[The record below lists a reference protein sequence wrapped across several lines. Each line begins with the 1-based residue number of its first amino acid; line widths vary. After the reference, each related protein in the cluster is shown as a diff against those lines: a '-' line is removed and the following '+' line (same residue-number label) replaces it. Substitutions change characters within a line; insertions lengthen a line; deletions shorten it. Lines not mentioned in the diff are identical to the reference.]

1 MSNLDSLYQEIILE
15 HNRRPRNFRVMEGAD
30 RVVEGR
36 NPLCGDAL
44 TLWVRFDGDVVVDA
58 SFQGSGCAI
67 SKASASLMTEAV
79 KGKTRAQAGEL
90 FARFHELVTGKL
102 DVESD
107 AEAKRALGSL
117 RALGGVARFPVRV
130 KCASMAW
137 HALRAAL
144 EGGTPGSER
153 APDDGFETVAALAD
167 VPEGSLLG
175 VRTRAGDDVC
185 VFNYRGTI
193 GAVHNVCTHAEFPIS
208 DGTLTNDGCLECV
221 WHGARYSCLT
231 GEVRRGPAIDP
242 LPVYEVRVVDG
253 KIQVGGKRS

>member
-1 MSNLDSLYQEIILE
+1 MSNLDALYQEIILE
-15 HNRRPRNFRVMEGAD
+15 HNRRPRNYRVMEGAD

-44 TLWVRFDGDVVVDA
+44 TLWLKLEGDVVVDA

-79 KGKTRAQAGEL
+79 KGKTRAQAEAL
-90 FARFHELVTGKL
+90 FTTFHDLVTGKL
-102 DVESD
+102 DVEAD
-107 AEAKRALGSL
+107 AVAKRELGSL
-117 RALGGVARFPVRV
+117 RALGGVARFPIRV

-137 HALRAAL
+137 HALHSAL
-144 EGGTPGSER
+144 ANGEPAS
-153 APDDGFETVAALAD
+153 APDDGFETVARVED
-167 VPEGSLLG
+167 VPEGSVLG
-175 VRTRAGDDVC
+175 VRTAAGEDVC
-185 VFNYRGTI
+185 LFNYRGTI

-208 DGTLTNDGCLECV
+208 DGMLTNDGCLECV
-221 WHGARYSCLT
+221 WHGARYACLT

-253 KIQVGGKRS
+253 TIQVGGRKT